1 MSNGKITEEDIKI
14 LQKEVLEIKI
24 DPQYDDDTFD
34 GDIPMEQIM
43 VRTARMI
50 LESLNRMPE
59 GLKKEKEGGN
69 A

>member
-50 LESLNRMPE
+50 LESLNRMP
-59 GLKKEKEGGN
+59 KENNYSQDGIS
-69 A
+69 

>member
-59 GLKKEKEGGN
+59 ELKREKEGGN

>member
-59 GLKKEKEGGN
+59 EPKREKEGGN
-69 A
+69 V